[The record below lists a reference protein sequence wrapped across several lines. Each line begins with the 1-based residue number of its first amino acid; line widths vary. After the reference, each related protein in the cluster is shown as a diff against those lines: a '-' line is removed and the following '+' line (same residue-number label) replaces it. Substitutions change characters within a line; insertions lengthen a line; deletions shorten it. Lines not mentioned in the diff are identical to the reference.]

1 MNNWPKE
8 KKQDVSIK
16 IILFLISPFFASL
29 YSLRRIKTKSSYL
42 ILFLTFVL
50 FGLVFS
56 VVSGKSESGGYG
68 FDGEFYRSSFE
79 RFQYVTNWEFIEGF
93 KEFLSFDEGKK
104 DYYFDT
110 VAFYISRFTDNYH
123 VMFMIVAIIFAFFAL
138 KSFRF
143 LTAEKKFDTSLSS
156 YILIYLF
163 TFNQIFNIN
172 GFRFW
177 TAAWIAVFCVF
188 QIYRNGNKWY
198 VLLALLTPY
207 FHGTYWIFI
216 GVLVIVQIFKRFDR
230 IWVALFFISFLVST
244 LAVELIQYFQS
255 YLPTFLSRSV
265 DSYTN
270 ADYIEQRQTWS
281 GFGWLPVMF
290 ENFVRVY
297 LNIMV
302 VLFIKHSDEIK
313 ANPKTKD
320 LYSFL
325 LIWITIF
332 NFFMFVPSLGNR
344 FIILIYPVI
353 AYIWLVHFKD
363 VKYTFILFLLPIVF
377 IWKIIE
383 QIRYYF
389 LVTGYDFYFSNPVLL
404 IYNYILAY

>member
-1 MNNWPKE
+1 MNDWPKE
-8 KKQDVSIK
+8 KRQDVSIK

-42 ILFLTFVL
+42 IFFLTFGF
-50 FGLVFS
+50 FGMAFS
-56 VVSGKSESGGYG
+56 VISGRDGSGGYG
-68 FDGEFYRSSFE
+68 IDGEFYRSSFE
-79 RFQYVTNWEFIEGF
+79 RFQYVTNWEFVEGF

-104 DYYFDT
+104 DYYFET
-110 VAFYISRFTDNYH
+110 VAFYVSRFTDNYH
-123 VMFMIVAIIFAFFAL
+123 LMFMVVAIIFAFFAL

-143 LTAEKKFDTSLSS
+143 LIAEEKLDASLSS

-172 GFRFW
+172 GVRFW

-198 VLLALLTPY
+198 LLLALLTPY
-207 FHGTYWIFI
+207 FHGTYWFFI
-216 GVLVIVQIFKRFDR
+216 GVLAIVHIFKRFDR
-230 IWVALFFISFLVST
+230 IWVVLFFISFLMST

-255 YLPTFLSRSV
+255 YLPTFLSKTV

-270 ADYIEQRQTWS
+270 TDYIEQRQTWS
-281 GFGWLPVMF
+281 GFGWLAVMF
-290 ENFVRVY
+290 ENFVKIY

-302 VLFIKHSDEIK
+302 LLFIKHSDEIK
-313 ANPKTKD
+313 ANTKIKD

-325 LIWITIF
+325 LIWMTVF
-332 NFFMFVPSLGNR
+332 NFLMFVPSLGNR
-344 FIILIYPVI
+344 YIILAYPVI

-377 IWKIIE
+377 FWKIIE
-383 QIRYYF
+383 QIRYY
-389 LVTGYDFYFSNPVLL
+389 LAVTSYDFYFSNPLLL